1 MKEEKG
7 KGKGLFSS
15 AARGRNG
22 KSRFT
27 LIELLVVIAIIAL
40 LAALLFPS
48 LSLAKAMAS
57 RTSCMSN
64 VKQISVFFQLYASD
78 FDGFVVPISANNPH
92 CTPYCSHPFWTQLL
106 ATTYGRGQYKV
117 FRCPSTPVRA
127 TYPSTDV
134 RYSSGYGFNASFVA
148 QRSDYVRH
156 MRYSDILVP
165 SVKCMVADFSTNGT
179 DRGRWDAG
187 VYSGWAVNVG
197 YFVPGAGATP
207 SGQAALLN
215 GSNIFENEAN
225 KIYIQDF
232 MKGRHNLECVVMFSD
247 MHVASVSS
255 FDFAWDFYSMENN
268 ARKNGPL
275 LWSYNQTSTLTRGT
289 VRPRR

>member
-1 MKEEKG
+1 
-7 KGKGLFSS
+7 
-15 AARGRNG
+15 
-22 KSRFT
+22 
-27 LIELLVVIAIIAL
+27 
-40 LAALLFPS
+40 
-48 LSLAKAMAS
+48 
-57 RTSCMSN
+57 
-64 VKQISVFFQLYASD
+64 
-78 FDGFVVPISANNPH
+78 
-92 CTPYCSHPFWTQLL
+92 
-106 ATTYGRGQYKV
+106 
-117 FRCPSTPVRA
+117 
-127 TYPSTDV
+127 
-134 RYSSGYGFNASFVA
+134 
-148 QRSDYVRH
+148 
-156 MRYSDILVP
+156 MRYSEILVP

-255 FDFAWDFYSMENN
+255 FDFAWDFYSLENN
-268 ARKNGPL
+268 AGKNGPL
-275 LWSYNQTSTLTRGT
+275 LWSYKQTSTLTRST